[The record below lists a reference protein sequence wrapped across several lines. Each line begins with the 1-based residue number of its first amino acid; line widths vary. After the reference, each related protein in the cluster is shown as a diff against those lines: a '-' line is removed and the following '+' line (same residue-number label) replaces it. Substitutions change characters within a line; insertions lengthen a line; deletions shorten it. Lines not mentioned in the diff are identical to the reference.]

1 MRQAV
6 WQPPW
11 ACPSQRT
18 PARCTASRILRMPVA
33 VIVSHSLWATLYTVK
48 RWPQYSSISGMNGSE
63 SSSPRSSSVARISSA
78 LRTSTSS
85 PTRRPRR
92 PLVLAAALICTAVS
106 ATVRTDPTQLIVEPG
121 LALEALDLGQAH
133 VTAAEELVGGQ
144 VEPPVGLVQLLDA
157 LADGPPRPELG
168 QDLLDLAEVHAVVPG
183 VGAGAIGELHPAASD
198 HRLHHVRYLAHP
210 EVLLAEPHVEGLVV
224 DAPAIGLEA
233 GHEGSADVLDVDQ
246 GAPR

>member
-6 WQPPW
+6 WRPSC

-18 PARCTASRILRMPVA
+18 LARCTASRILRMPVP

-48 RWPQYSSISGMNGSE
+48 RWPQYCSISGMNGSA

-85 PTRRPRR
+85 PTRRPSL
-92 PLVLAAALICTAVS
+92 PPGLAAGLICTAGS
-106 ATVRTDPTQLIVEPG
+106 ATVRTDPTQLIVEPV
-121 LALEALDLGQAH
+121 LALEALDLGPPH

-157 LADGPPRPELG
+157 L
-168 QDLLDLAEVHAVVPG
+168 
-183 VGAGAIGELHPAASD
+183 
-198 HRLHHVRYLAHP
+198 
-210 EVLLAEPHVEGLVV
+210 
-224 DAPAIGLEA
+224 
-233 GHEGSADVLDVDQ
+233 
-246 GAPR
+246 